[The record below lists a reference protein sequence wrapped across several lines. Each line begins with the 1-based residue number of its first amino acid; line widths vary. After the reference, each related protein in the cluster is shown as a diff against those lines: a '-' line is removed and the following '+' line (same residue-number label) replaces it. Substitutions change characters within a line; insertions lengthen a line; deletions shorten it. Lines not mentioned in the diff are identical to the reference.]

1 MLIAIISD
9 THGNSATFKKFADWA
24 RQNNIQEII
33 HCGDIGFA
41 DFIEE
46 VSRSLPDAKIHLV
59 ADKIKNE
66 EPDIKKL
73 AANGLIP
80 NINFCGQTGEIEIG
94 GKKIAFAHKSNDAR
108 ILAQTNNFDLV
119 FFGHSHQPSEEK
131 VGDCR
136 LINPGELAG
145 QMYRPSF
152 AAYDTNTDKLT
163 LRILDLL

>member
-9 THGNSATFKKFADWA
+9 THGNSATFKKFADWT

-46 VSRSLPDAKIHLV
+46 ASRSLPNTKIHLV
-59 ADKIKNE
+59 ADEIKNE
-66 EPDIKKL
+66 EPDIRKL
-73 AANGLIP
+73 IVNGLIS
-80 NINFCGQTGEIEIG
+80 NINFCGQTGDIEIG
-94 GKKIAFAHKSNDAR
+94 GKKIAFTHKRSDAKK
-108 ILAQTNNFDLV
+108 LALTNKFDLV

-131 VGDCR
+131 IGNCR

-145 QMYRPSF
+145 QIYRPSF
-152 AAYDTNTDKLT
+152 AVYDTNTDKLT

>member
-41 DFIEE
+41 DFIKEAGQL
-46 VSRSLPDAKIHLV
+46 LPNAKIHLV
-59 ADKIKNE
+59 IDEVKNE
-66 EPDIKKL
+66 EKDLNKL
-73 AANGLIP
+73 IEDGAIP
-80 NINFCGQTGEIEIG
+80 NINFCGETGDIEIG
-94 GKKIAFAHKSNDAR
+94 GKKIAFTHKRSDAKK
-108 ILAQTNNFDLV
+108 LALTNKLDLV

-131 VGDCR
+131 IGVCR

-145 QMYRPSF
+145 QIYRPSF
-152 AAYDTNTDKLT
+152 AIYDTETDKASLK
-163 LRILDLL
+163 IVDLL